1 MARFFRSRSSKWP
14 FSFFN
19 RETHSLAMLN
29 TTQFLGVVND
39 NIFKLVMSFLLID
52 TLGKSMASP
61 ILSATGAV
69 YVLPFLL
76 FSSSAG
82 ILADRFSKQK
92 LLIIMKIVE
101 MVIMVLAF
109 FAFSMVSV
117 VGCYL
122 LLFLLSTH
130 SAMFG
135 PSKYG
140 IIPELVPS
148 ERVSR
153 ANGLVTAFTYLAMIL
168 GTFLAS
174 FLTDVTGRHFTWI
187 IVVCF
192 GIALVGF
199 FSALC
204 IKRTTPQGSQK
215 KINLLFFKE
224 IYSSLQFSKQIRH
237 LLPAICGS
245 AFFLFI
251 GGFTQLNIIPFAMQ
265 CLNLTEVAGGYLF
278 LVTAVGIAVGSYLAG
293 KASQKRIELGLSC
306 IAGLFIC
313 IFFLLMGVCTEN
325 LIKAVISLL
334 FIGIFGGIFIVP
346 FDTFIQL
353 HSPPSQRGQMIAAGN
368 FLSFFGVLIAS
379 TFVYVFPKLLHLS
392 PAGGFAVMG
401 VLTLLFTLMQMLLL
415 SDLFLHFVSRIF
427 LRRLFRFHPPEIEPL
442 DKSILVLEKGTWK
455 QALLLLGV
463 MPNIHLIIPASHSR
477 CMPWLHRL
485 FFSIHV
491 LPPDAKQDAPI
502 ACAQSLLNQ
511 GDIPCLFLEEALP
524 KKHLPSS
531 NAFFDFFQKKS
542 GHFLFVHFEKDT
554 VHFSEESRCN

>member
-1 MARFFRSRSSKWP
+1 
-14 FSFFN
+14 
-19 RETHSLAMLN
+19 MLN

-39 NIFKLVMSFLLID
+39 NIFKLVMSYLLID

-187 IVVCF
+187 IAVCF
-192 GIALVGF
+192 GIALTGF

-215 KINLLFFKE
+215 KINLLFLKE
-224 IYSSLQFSKQIRH
+224 IYGSLKFSKQIRH

-278 LVTAVGIAVGSYLAG
+278 LVTAVGIAVGSFLAG
-293 KASQKRIELGLSC
+293 KASKKRIELGLSC

-313 IFFLLMGVCTEN
+313 VFFLLMGVCSEN
-325 LIKAVISLL
+325 LIKAIISLL
-334 FIGIFGGIFIVP
+334 LIGIFGGIFIVP

-353 HSPPSQRGQMIAAGN
+353 NSPSSQRGQMIAAGN

-379 TFVYVFPKLLHLS
+379 IFVYVFPKFLHLS

-401 VLTLLFTLMQMLLL
+401 VLTFLFTCMQMLLV

-427 LRRLFRFHPPEIEPL
+427 LRRLFRFHPPETASLENS
-442 DKSILVLEKGTWK
+442 KSILVLEKATWK

-463 MPNIHLIIPASHSR
+463 MPNIHLIIPATHPR
-477 CMPWLHRL
+477 CISWLHRL
-485 FFSIHV
+485 FFSFHV
-491 LPPDAKQDAPI
+491 VHDEANAEALI
-502 ACAQSLLNQ
+502 ACAQSILEQ
-511 GDIPCLFLEEALP
+511 GDVPCLFLEGNLP
-524 KKHLPSS
+524 KKNLPSS
-531 NAFFDFFQKKS
+531 NAFLDFFQKKS
-542 GHFLFVHFEKDT
+542 GQFLFVRFEKDEKHHLT
-554 VHFSEESRCN
+554 VTFSEEK